1 MQPKLGLEYKKN
13 LKTLSLISYYC
24 QECLSAW
31 VDQTLIFRRL
41 STHAY
46 TSKPENFSS
55 MHFSRFLMEKRT
67 FLEWFFLWMS
77 LNYWSLC
84 SLLLGHHR
92 WIKVQFLYNNKS
104 PTLFKIELDNLSNG
118 RKRFYIVKIQNLY
131 SLWSIQPNLEKIQRN
146 YSFIIAFI
154 YKKIKPFF
162 HPR

>member
-1 MQPKLGLEYKKN
+1 MLECMSRSN
-13 LKTLSLISYYC
+13 SY
-24 QECLSAW
+24 L
-31 VDQTLIFRRL
+31 RRL

-84 SLLLGHHR
+84 SLLLSHHR
-92 WIKVQFLYNNKS
+92 SKYNFYTTTKILHS
-104 PTLFKIELDNLSNG
+104 PTTCLM
-118 RKRFYIVKIQNLY
+118 KIQNLY

-154 YKKIKPFF
+154 YKKIKRFF
-162 HPR
+162 HPYWSWAENKRPTK